1 MIYSHNHCCS
11 IWCLHT
17 LTIIKL
23 WPTCYFEKNDDGAGC
38 CLAFYRALLEFHCCI
53 GTHNIWLSFFFFLMC
68 ISSSSVRKICELS
81 LSSFEMIGHIAHVFY
96 PATRFTCYVYA
107 FWMIYD
113 IIDMQHLKK
122 KNLYTLHRSRTPKKS
137 NNFTAYLLWL
147 SANLSQKQPEWCAR
161 VEMEILY
168 EGALNGW
175 LHVVWNMWTILCQQN
190 IIDFIPFFFLLYS
203 MVLYASWRRY
213 IQEQQ
218 IIRNMKYGEVEENLE
233 FHWFNPV
240 QRQLLLK
247 RWLHHMNL

>member
-1 MIYSHNHCCS
+1 MNYPCPVLR
-11 IWCLHT
+11 WLGTLHMSST
-17 LTIIKL
+17 LPLVLLVMSMRFGWYTISL
-23 WPTCYFEKNDDGAGC
+23 TC
-38 CLAFYRALLEFHCCI
+38 
-53 GTHNIWLSFFFFLMC
+53 NIW
-68 ISSSSVRKICELS
+68 
-81 LSSFEMIGHIAHVFY
+81 
-96 PATRFTCYVYA
+96 
-107 FWMIYD
+107 
-113 IIDMQHLKK
+113 K

-203 MVLYASWRRY
+203 VVLYASWRRY

-240 QRQLLLK
+240 QRQLLFK